1 VDAGLVVGVV
11 GVVVGAIGIAIALR
25 ERGRRREHDAELRR
39 PEVVVKMAARGRE
52 SEGLKRIQAS
62 VAVTNQ
68 GATPATDVRFGL
80 RVYEEELQA
89 DQIPELGV
97 DETRQVSVFVPIN
110 LEQRLQARHA
120 RLEHAA
126 SAWARYTD
134 NRGRR
139 REISTTT

>member
-11 GVVVGAIGIAIALR
+11 GVIVGAIGLGLAFR
-25 ERGRRREHDAELRR
+25 ERGKRRELEAELRR

-62 VAVTNQ
+62 VAVANK

-80 RVYEEELQA
+80 KVYDEELQA
-89 DQIPELGV
+89 DQIPELGI
-97 DETRQVSVFVPIN
+97 DETRHVGVFVPIK
-110 LEQRLQARHA
+110 LEERLQARHA
-120 RLEHAA
+120 RLEEA
-126 SAWARYTD
+126 SCGWARYTD

-139 REISTTT
+139 HEISTS

>member
-11 GVVVGAIGIAIALR
+11 GVIVGAIGLALALR
-25 ERGRRREHDAELRR
+25 ERGKRRELDAELRR

-52 SEGLKRIQAS
+52 SDGLKRIQAS
-62 VAVTNQ
+62 VAVTNK

-80 RVYEEELQA
+80 KVYDEELQA

-97 DETRQVSVFVPIN
+97 DETCQVGVFVPIK
-110 LEQRLQARHA
+110 LEERLQARHA
-120 RLEHAA
+120 RLEEAA
-126 SAWARYTD
+126 CGWARYTD

-139 REISTTT
+139 HEISTS

>member
-11 GVVVGAIGIAIALR
+11 GVIVGAIGLALAFR
-25 ERGRRREHDAELRR
+25 ERGKRRELDAELRR

-52 SEGLKRIQAS
+52 FDGLKRIQAS
-62 VAVTNQ
+62 VAVTNK

-80 RVYEEELQA
+80 KVYDEELQA

-97 DETRQVSVFVPIN
+97 DDTCQVGVFVPIK
-110 LEQRLQARHA
+110 LEERLQARHA
-120 RLEHAA
+120 RLEEAA
-126 SAWARYTD
+126 CGWARYTD

-139 REISTTT
+139 HEISTS

>member
-11 GVVVGAIGIAIALR
+11 GVFVGAIGLAVAFR
-25 ERGRRREHDAELRR
+25 ERGKRRELDAELRR

-52 SEGLKRIQAS
+52 SDGLKRIQAS
-62 VAVTNQ
+62 LAVTNK

-80 RVYEEELQA
+80 RVYDEELQA

-97 DETRQVSVFVPIN
+97 DETRQVGVFVPIK
-110 LEQRLQARHA
+110 LEERLQARHA
-120 RLEHAA
+120 RLEEAA
-126 SAWARYTD
+126 CGWARYTD

-139 REISTTT
+139 HEISTS

>member
-1 VDAGLVVGVV
+1 MEAGLIVGVV
-11 GVVVGAIGIAIALR
+11 GVIVGVIGLALAFR
-25 ERGRRREHDAELRR
+25 ERGKRKELDAEQRR

-62 VAVTNQ
+62 VAVTNK

-80 RVYEEELQA
+80 KVYNEEVQA

-97 DETRQVSVFVPIN
+97 DETCQVGMFVPIK
-110 LEQRLQARHA
+110 LEERLQARHA
-120 RLEHAA
+120 RLEDAA
-126 SAWARYTD
+126 FAWARFTD

-139 REISTTT
+139 REISTT

>member
-11 GVVVGAIGIAIALR
+11 GLIVGAIGLALAFR
-25 ERGRRREHDAELRR
+25 ERGKRRELDTELRR

-52 SEGLKRIQAS
+52 SDGLKRIQAS
-62 VAVTNQ
+62 VAVTNR

-80 RVYEEELQA
+80 KIYDEELQA

-97 DETRQVSVFVPIN
+97 DETCQVGVFVPIK
-110 LEQRLQARHA
+110 LEERLQARHA
-120 RLEHAA
+120 RLEEAA
-126 SAWARYTD
+126 YGWARYTD

-139 REISTTT
+139 HEISTS